1 MIICCID
8 NFSYKFI
15 PFKNISLLTMANHT
29 VAAGHVSL
37 LGHVRSKGYCKKMED
52 FEKEQG
58 LLRLLS
64 QDVVVTIT
72 RNVHSRYQIIVQIQD
87 IATVL
92 LD

>member
-1 MIICCID
+1 M
-8 NFSYKFI
+8 
-15 PFKNISLLTMANHT
+15 
-29 VAAGHVSL
+29 V
-37 LGHVRSKGYCKKMED
+37 D

-58 LLRLLS
+58 LLPFLS

-72 RNVHSRYQIIVQIQD
+72 KNVHSRYQIIVQIQD

>member
-1 MIICCID
+1 
-8 NFSYKFI
+8 
-15 PFKNISLLTMANHT
+15 
-29 VAAGHVSL
+29 
-37 LGHVRSKGYCKKMED
+37 MED

-64 QDVVVTIT
+64 QDVVATIT